1 MYSGL
6 GVSSYAIDKNPSAIP
21 QGSAFPAVCVLFFVI
36 IILCALYGCIA
47 SYSKRVCVLGVQTV
61 ICVCGLICI
70 FSIAIAALQH
80 NSAAQKW
87 INENWDQISEN
98 FVRVDK
104 EVSSYTVYSLFSK
117 KASLILCIV
126 CGSASLAESFHH
138 WFSRLPCLR
147 CSRFQYLGVCSV
159 SSLASSTSL
168 FVMFLNSLLCKNSYL
183 FRCSS
188 FLQLVL
194 FRVLVVNIKL
204 RDAPIDGELD
214 PIVSGKRAHSPG
226 RIRSFRDSDDGAGL
240 DGVDDE
246 ESVRLAPASR
256 SSGHARRVVRGGNLD
271 DGL

>member
-1 MYSGL
+1 
-6 GVSSYAIDKNPSAIP
+6 
-21 QGSAFPAVCVLFFVI
+21 VI

-70 FSIAIAALQH
+70 FSIAIAAFQH

-87 INENWDQISEN
+87 INENWDQIHEN
-98 FVRVDK
+98 FIRVDK
-104 EVSSYTVYSLFSK
+104 EVSSYTVCSLFSK
-117 KASLILCIV
+117 KASIILCIV
-126 CGSASLAESFHH
+126 CGSASMAESFHH

-168 FVMFLNSLLCKNSYL
+168 FVMFLNSLLCQNSCL
-183 FRCSS
+183 FRYSS

-214 PIVSGKRAHSPG
+214 PIVSGRRARSPG
-226 RIRSFRDSDDGAGL
+226 RMRSFRDSDDGAGL

-246 ESVRLAPASR
+246 ESAGLAPASR